1 MIVPGGVMLV
11 ISAAVA
17 RPRSATFTTAP
28 RTDEDVRGLEIAMHD
43 AVTVHVVKGGRD
55 RLEQLHRAL
64 PAQRCRSEHVS
75 ERPAAD
81 VLDHQQHVVLIHR
94 HVVDSE
100 QARGARRP

>member
-17 RPRSATFTTAP
+17 RPRSATFTTP
-28 RTDEDVRGLEIAMHD
+28 PDREDVRGLEIAMHD

-55 RLEQLHRAL
+55 RLAQLHRAL